1 MASRFMWT
9 VSGVVL
15 GAGLAFAPNVLSESE
30 PTQEF
35 IAPEETKASGTI
47 QTPTPVIEAEN
58 YHPMVSFAPLVEAL
72 EPAVVAIEVEAT
84 QAGMERNPLLE
95 QFLGC
100 HQRHSDPKP
109 CREKAAASSL
119 VRADCY

>member
-1 MASRFMWT
+1 MQGSL
-9 VSGVVL
+9 SPL
-15 GAGLAFAPNVLSESE
+15 NVLSESE

-95 QFLGC
+95 QFWDATRGIRTPNRAGRR
-100 HQRHSDPKP
+100 QRLHH
-109 CREKAAASSL
+109 
-119 VRADCY
+119 